1 MLIMK
6 KENMHILLLVSDN
19 KFVGSNAD
27 GDTTDSGVL
36 AGSLSTVF
44 TLTLIILTIVVIILR
59 YHFNILIYIYGYLFY
74 KSNRVTEYKIVVL
87 DKMFHTQMMF

>member
-6 KENMHILLLVSDN
+6 KYMHILLLVSDN
-19 KFVGSNAD
+19 KFVGSNTD

-59 YHFNILIYIYGYLFY
+59 YYFSVLIYIYGYLFY

-87 DKMFHTQMMF
+87 DMMFHTQMML